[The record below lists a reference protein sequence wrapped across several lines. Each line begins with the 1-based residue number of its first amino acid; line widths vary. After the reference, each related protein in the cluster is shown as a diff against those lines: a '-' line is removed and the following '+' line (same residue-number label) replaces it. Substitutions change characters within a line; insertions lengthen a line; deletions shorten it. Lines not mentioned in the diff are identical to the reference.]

1 MTSKTVLITS
11 ILAIVVALLSVF
23 HRKNAEENLLA
34 LFERNIDRS
43 LCVLCLG
50 NDSSCNTLD
59 FQLDYKRHAE
69 LGQQHSNCLLLLL
82 LALIRLINTWTN
94 QQNDKIFFGT
104 LKLNNNTAVPA
115 VAKSPGR
122 YYSEMFEQM
131 AANVTVDARTT
142 IANNAWIL
150 LPYTVNSRNLVVCST
165 DGTESNY
172 LHYDFFKSAVNVK
185 NNNNSRLWMEA
196 WIAAHLSVELLIL
209 KVSKTK
215 RFTIQVSNNNR
226 VYICL
231 GVKRIPLR
239 ARYISNLRSDLFRRR
254 LWTYLILSLE

>member
-1 MTSKTVLITS
+1 MTSKAVLIAS
-11 ILAIVVALLSVF
+11 ILALVIALLLAF
-23 HRKNAEENLLA
+23 HQQNAEENLLS
-34 LFERNIDRS
+34 LFERNSDRS

-69 LGQQHSNCLLLLL
+69 LGRQHSNCLCAFL
-82 LALIRLINTWTN
+82 LALIRLFNFWTN

-104 LKLNNNTAVPA
+104 LKLNNNTAVSA

-131 AANVTVDARTT
+131 AANITHDTRTM
-142 IANNAWIL
+142 IPNNAWIL
-150 LPYTVNSRNLVVCST
+150 LPYTVNSRNLVVCSNNSNK
-165 DGTESNY
+165 SNY
-172 LHYDFFKSAVNVK
+172 LHYDFFKLAMNVK
-185 NNNNSRLWMEA
+185 NNSNSRLWMEA

-209 KVSKTK
+209 KVSNSKNRIFHHT
-215 RFTIQVSNNNR
+215 RVPNNDHVIKVQLC
-226 VYICL
+226 VYMYI

-239 ARYISNLRSDLFRRR
+239 A
-254 LWTYLILSLE
+254 